1 MASMIAFLFQVG
13 LMSFFYQ
20 VIWVERG
27 ALLDAYL
34 GRGQNNNGGGGG
46 VEGSSG
52 GDGNENGN
60 GAQQQAGAAGGGGDA
75 NGGGAV
81 EGEND
86 RRPPLLNAGNLG
98 NIIAG
103 ANPNN
108 LAFPQGGAQ
117 HHHGLMRRGPNN
129 GGFVHDIMCL
139 VVSFLMSL
147 IPAWKPDDWA
157 EEEEQQQQQ
166 EEEQQPA
173 VEGTGDDNG
182 NVGDNAE

>member
-1 MASMIAFLFQVG
+1 M
-13 LMSFFYQ
+13 
-20 VIWVERG
+20 ERG

-34 GRGQNNNGGGGG
+34 GRGQNNNGDGGGLDG
-46 VEGSSG
+46 NSA
-52 GDGNENGN
+52 GDGNDNGN
-60 GAQQQAGAAGGGGDA
+60 GVQQQAAAA
-75 NGGGAV
+75 AGGGAV
-81 EGEND
+81 EGGND
-86 RRPPLLNAGNLG
+86 GRPPLLNAGNLG

-108 LAFPQGGAQ
+108 LAFPQVAGVAGAQ

-173 VEGTGDDNG
+173 VEGAGDDNG